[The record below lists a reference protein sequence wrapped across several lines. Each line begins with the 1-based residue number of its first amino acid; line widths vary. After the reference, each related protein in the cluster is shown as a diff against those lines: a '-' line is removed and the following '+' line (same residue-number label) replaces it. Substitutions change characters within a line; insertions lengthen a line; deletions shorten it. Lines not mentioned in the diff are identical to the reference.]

1 MYMSHD
7 RSCVSHDRPTDRVA
21 VATWRAGAST
31 LKSPRRVSRSGHV
44 SNSNK
49 HQVSTVHKSR
59 GGGGATDRPTSHA
72 AATEAPP
79 TPTPTLDGRS
89 TGRRSRVYS
98 FLSRPARVSRSR
110 ARRRERRA
118 RTPVGR
124 TDRILARGGGGRGRS
139 RGRIVDAGDDATRAW
154 GRKRAWEVKRKRP
167 RAVAETRGRKT
178 RGRRRRRR
186 GRGRATDRR
195 RGRRS
200 NSCDES

>member
-21 VATWRAGAST
+21 GATWRAGAST

-72 AATEAPP
+72 AATDAPP
-79 TPTPTLDGRS
+79 TPTPTLDVDS
-89 TGRRSRVYS
+89 TDVDRAYI
-98 FLSRPARVSRSR
+98 FFSRPARVSRSR
-110 ARRRERRA
+110 SRRRERRA

-124 TDRILARGGGGRGRS
+124 TDRILARGGGRGRS
-139 RGRIVDAGDDATRAW
+139 RGRIVDAADDATRAW

-178 RGRRRRRR
+178 RGRRRRR
-186 GRGRATDRR
+186 GRERATDRR

>member
-1 MYMSHD
+1 MSHD

-44 SNSNK
+44 SNPNK

-139 RGRIVDAGDDATRAW
+139 RGRIVDAADDAT
-154 GRKRAWEVKRKRP
+154 RAWEVKRKLP

-178 RGRRRRRR
+178 RGRWRRR
-186 GRGRATDRR
+186 GRERATDRR

>member
-1 MYMSHD
+1 MTLHG
-7 RSCVSHDRPTDRVA
+7 CAH
-21 VATWRAGAST
+21 ATI
-31 LKSPRRVSRSGHV
+31 
-44 SNSNK
+44 
-49 HQVSTVHKSR
+49 VSTHALAHAQVCTQSEL
-59 GGGGATDRPTSHA
+59 GGLAGDHLVEASPHA
-72 AATEAPP
+72 
-79 TPTPTLDGRS
+79 
-89 TGRRSRVYS
+89 
-98 FLSRPARVSRSR
+98 
-110 ARRRERRA
+110 RRA

-186 GRGRATDRR
+186 GRERATDRR